1 MSRKHY
7 FDLLKNRGFNSL
19 VELNRLK
26 DLLNT
31 TYHYYFNFDM
41 TLMNDIN
48 SLFLNYKNRG
58 NFLTFNDLE
67 EYVYSNSKDENEFLF
82 NYTEMLLDINFE
94 IVKPFLEELL
104 EKDFERYMELV
115 KHLEVLERQINDFL
129 ERSNHE
135 IIVNGENRSIIV
147 VRNVEATEAA
157 NALSDTDESIAL
169 KILEYNHFSNKGNT
183 DIKRSI
189 LLDLYRYF
197 EPKREKLKKHFEG
210 DIFKG
215 GSSPVIISRLFEM
228 FNKLQIRHSKD
239 PQYISTD
246 DNKLLEKW
254 YDSTYNTFLFV
265 IISSKQLKIS
275 EDYIMLKENK

>member
-82 NYTEMLLDINFE
+82 NFSWSAIITIL
-94 IVKPFLEELL
+94 
-104 EKDFERYMELV
+104 
-115 KHLEVLERQINDFL
+115 ND
-129 ERSNHE
+129 
-135 IIVNGENRSIIV
+135 
-147 VRNVEATEAA
+147 
-157 NALSDTDESIAL
+157 
-169 KILEYNHFSNKGNT
+169 Y
-183 DIKRSI
+183 
-189 LLDLYRYF
+189 
-197 EPKREKLKKHFEG
+197 
-210 DIFKG
+210 
-215 GSSPVIISRLFEM
+215 
-228 FNKLQIRHSKD
+228 
-239 PQYISTD
+239 
-246 DNKLLEKW
+246 
-254 YDSTYNTFLFV
+254 
-265 IISSKQLKIS
+265 
-275 EDYIMLKENK
+275 